1 MLLPLV
7 HDLFAVGSLDLV
19 PPYWV
24 VVADCWVSAL
34 LLATPLVVLLRL
46 SFLPIVVGV
55 LVMNAPFQYSGSYV
69 M

>member
-1 MLLPLV
+1 MLFLPVRGLFLV
-7 HDLFAVGSLDLV
+7 VSLDLV